1 MWINFQDTIEQRLGR
16 EILDQEQVKAKNF
29 SIKAH
34 ALVRGVAG
42 SGKSLILRNRVEKII
57 EAGMTNILVLSYN
70 RFMNGWLKSKLEEK
84 GIELEQCS
92 TFHKWSYPFGYTF
105 AHDEDDDNG
114 KRLRE
119 NFVERMKNSSVKY
132 DAILIDE
139 AQDFY
144 DEWYQAVLAVLNPET
159 NSLFFVYDNT
169 QSVYGQS
176 HRRKD
181 GWKWKKL
188 GIDVQRR
195 SQVFDLNYRNSPEI
209 LEVAWKFI
217 TPALGF
223 ANMKVEKRERDNQ
236 GNIIYTPK
244 IGSIIEPL
252 KKISRSSDI
261 QPQLMQ
267 INSGDMP
274 KQIAQQVKLAL
285 DSYPESSIGI
295 LTHPRDKSTRQR
307 ISQELWNL
315 GVKHHAPMSSQER
328 DKNVVDRPYVIV
340 DSWNALKGVEFDA
353 VIIAGIDKAQE
364 NLSNPEADFT
374 EKAGIYTAMTRARD
388 HLVILYNQKTSMV
401 ELIENAL
408 NSPDV
413 LNFDQEIITSQ
424 FQVA

>member
-1 MWINFQDTIEQRLGR
+1 MWINFQDTVEQRLGR
-16 EILDQEQVKAKNF
+16 EILDPEQIKAKNF
-29 SIKAH
+29 SLNGH

-84 GIELEQCS
+84 GIKLDQCK
-92 TFHKWSYPFGYTF
+92 TFHSWAYRFGYRF
-105 AHDEDDDNG
+105 EHDEDNL
-114 KRLRE
+114 LRQQFIQTVI
-119 NFVERMKNSSVKY
+119 NYVRKYRRTY

-144 DEWYQAVLAVLNPET
+144 DEWYQALLAILNPDT
-159 NSLFFVYDNT
+159 KSLFFVYDNT

-176 HRRKD
+176 HRRNPD
-181 GWKWKKL
+181 WSWKKL
-188 GIDVQRR
+188 GIYVQGR
-195 SQVFDLNYRNSPEI
+195 SQVIDLNYRNAPEI
-209 LEVAWKFI
+209 LEIAWKFI
-217 TPALGF
+217 TPALESGK
-223 ANMKVEKRERDNQ
+223 MKVEKRKRDSQ
-236 GNIIYTPK
+236 GKIIYTPK
-244 IGSIIEPL
+244 IGSIVEPI
-252 KKISRSSDI
+252 KKTLRSSNF

-274 KQIAQQVKLAL
+274 RQIAQQVKLAL

-295 LTHPRDKSTRQR
+295 LTHPQNKYFRKN

-328 DKNVVDRPYVIV
+328 DKNVVARPSVIV

-353 VIIAGIDKAQE
+353 VIIAGVDKAHE

-408 NSPDV
+408 NSSDV
-413 LNFDQEIITSQ
+413 LDFDKEIITSQ